1 MNGWTR
7 SMWYPLSSIQ
17 CQLVK
22 RGEKW
27 PSKPDNN
34 HKVSYKKV
42 TKSTAMV
49 CSLVKWSKPGGNFW
63 MCSILSIYIQWG
75 TQHAGENCFPNTA
88 TTDMKRFQVFYCL
101 CQGRWVC
108 QSHSCQY
115 NLTSLNFFLTLLSLI
130 FNIYLPIIDAESGY
144 LSIQKFG
151 RIKAV
156 GNRKSTMVY
165 SGFLS
170 NIWPPP
176 LLGRMCWSSL
186 NWAVISKGVPSSVG
200 T

>member
-1 MNGWTR
+1 MTTKPRQQPQSKLQESHKIHCNG
-7 SMWYPLSSIQ
+7 LQ
-17 CQLVK
+17 
-22 RGEKW
+22 
-27 PSKPDNN
+27 PDIKTWWKFLNVFN
-34 HKVSYKKV
+34 
-42 TKSTAMV
+42 TF
-49 CSLVKWSKPGGNFW
+49 N
-63 MCSILSIYIQWG
+63 IQWG
-75 TQHAGENCFPNTA
+75 TQHADENCFPNTA

-101 CQGRWVC
+101 CQGQWVC

-151 RIKAV
+151 KIKAV

-176 LLGRMCWSSL
+176 LLGRMCWSCL
-186 NWAVISKGVPSSVG
+186 NWAVISKEVHLSIG